1 MHSSEME
8 AGASATYR
16 TTEVESVTAFNSVDD
31 SLENTASAPSPFSS
45 DSFRNCLSPSSDFLL
60 HKLPPNAMAQPPP
73 PPPPPDS
80 DIFRGYDVTL
90 AHAQSVISRSLQTR
104 SVCCSERK
112 EEVAEV
118 ALICG
123 LKNFRRPLEKS
134 TKRETIDAVVDSES
148 AAVTACMAGT
158 KKRGPRT
165 TIKAKQLET
174 LKAAF
179 LHSPKPTRH
188 VREKLASETSLS
200 MRVIQV
206 YSCCVMSSN

>member
-1 MHSSEME
+1 MAASSSMHTSQRE
-8 AGASATYR
+8 AGSSATYR

-31 SLENTASAPSPFSS
+31 SLENAASAPSPFSS

-60 HKLPPNAMAQPPP
+60 HRLPPNAMAQPPP
-73 PPPPPDS
+73 PPPPSDS

-104 SVCCSERK
+104 SVYSSERK
-112 EEVAEV
+112 EGAADV

-123 LKNFRRPLEKS
+123 LKNFRRPSEKS
-134 TKRETIDAVVDSES
+134 TKRETIDAAADSES
-148 AAVTACMAGT
+148 VQAVAAAMAGT

-206 YSCCVMSSN
+206 